1 MLTEKNQNTSF
12 GVKHIQSR
20 ASNSFWAWRY
30 LPKSTKY
37 KKKLESAGRHIV
49 FFGYE
54 MWRGYPE
61 QWAAI
66 RTIECANS
74 RFRDWNHTRSGPSR
88 ELTILIWKT
97 SEQRS
102 DSIILHSPAEYGVL
116 LGCFDALEVI
126 RAASKFSKIV
136 SEILEKSIFK
146 TSDCDWSTTLNEGQN
161 CSEIASPA
169 SDWTFHAQY
178 HSQSV
183 WFGHISVRNRQII
196 PKQMITA
203 NFKKFIRASA
213 DSQKVSHEIRER
225 SLE

>member
-1 MLTEKNQNTSF
+1 MFPQKHYVLVDLPLNENLLFSTKKNPKHIFHQKIKSNYPK
-12 GVKHIQSR
+12 VKHIQSR

-88 ELTILIWKT
+88 ELTTLIWKT

-102 DSIILHSPAEYGVL
+102 DSIILHSPAGIRSTFGVFR
-116 LGCFDALEVI
+116 CFG
-126 RAASKFSKIV
+126 SNQ
-136 SEILEKSIFK
+136 
-146 TSDCDWSTTLNEGQN
+146 SD
-161 CSEIASPA
+161 
-169 SDWTFHAQY
+169 
-178 HSQSV
+178 
-183 WFGHISVRNRQII
+183 R
-196 PKQMITA
+196 M
-203 NFKKFIRASA
+203 
-213 DSQKVSHEIRER
+213 SHF
-225 SLE
+225 